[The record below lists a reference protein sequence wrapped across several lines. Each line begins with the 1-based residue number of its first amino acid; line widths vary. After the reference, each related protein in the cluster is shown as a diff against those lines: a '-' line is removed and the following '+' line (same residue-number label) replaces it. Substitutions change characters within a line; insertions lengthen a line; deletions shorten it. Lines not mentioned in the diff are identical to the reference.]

1 MNYKPFTENDRKRL
15 DIKDNKYPF
24 FSSIDDY
31 YNANEIYFIDGNNTD
46 IKENIK
52 HIDGFLKDFVKRM
65 SRENLI
71 TDKMSRTIKKG
82 IG

>member
-1 MNYKPFTENDRKRL
+1 MATIL
-15 DIKDNKYPF
+15 NKMP
-24 FSSIDDY
+24 
-31 YNANEIYFIDGNNTD
+31 D